1 MCDESHGRA
10 RERGYARAVSAGND
24 SARAIGEH
32 DLAMIRRGYELW
44 NEGDIT
50 GLSRACFADEIDY
63 QTAPEWPGQQRFV
76 GRVAVERFLREEV
89 AELISLSDV
98 RIEAIE
104 QVGAELVITLLAR
117 TLGTASG
124 IDLPSGEIFHVVRVH
139 DGRVDR
145 VRAFLNEEEARAAAA
160 AG

>member
-1 MCDESHGRA
+1 
-10 RERGYARAVSAGND
+10 VSAGND
-24 SARAIGEH
+24 SARAIGER

-44 NEGDIT
+44 NEGDII

-76 GRVAVERFLREEV
+76 GREAVERFLREEV
-89 AELISLSDV
+89 AEVISLSDV
-98 RIEAIE
+98 RIEEID

-124 IDLPSGEIFHVVRVH
+124 IDLPSGEIFHVVRVS

-145 VRAFLNEEEARAAAA
+145 VRAFLNREEAFAAARA
-160 AG
+160 D

>member
-1 MCDESHGRA
+1 VR
-10 RERGYARAVSAGND
+10 AGND
-24 SARAIGEH
+24 SARGIGER

-44 NEGDIT
+44 NEGDIK
-50 GLSRACFADEIDY
+50 GLSRACFSDDIDY

-76 GRVAVERFLREEV
+76 GREAVERFLREEV

-98 RIEAIE
+98 RIEDIE
-104 QVGAELVITLLAR
+104 QVAAELLITLLAR
-117 TLGTASG
+117 MQGAASG
-124 IDLPSGEIFHVVRVH
+124 IDLPSGEIFHVVRVR

-145 VRAFLNEEEARAAAA
+145 VRAFLSREEALAAAR